1 MNSLKCLIIT
11 TSNFKLDNTANTTGV
26 WLEDLAAPYFIFKD
40 SGEHITLASPKGG
53 QIPLDVNSQSEK
65 YSTENTKRFRENDQA
80 MYHFSHS
87 LPLNEIKAED
97 FDLVFFSGGYGA
109 MYDFN
114 NNVILQSI
122 LSDFFYQSKPIG
134 LVGHAIVALLTFFI
148 NSEESFVK
156 NRKLTAFSNSEE
168 SSIGLVEKSPFL
180 LETKLRSSGALY
192 SSGPDF
198 KSYVVIDGSII
209 TGQNPAS
216 SAETAK
222 QTLMLAH
229 EQHK

>member
-1 MNSLKCLIIT
+1 MKSLKCLIIT
-11 TSNFKLDNTANTTGV
+11 TSHYKLDNTANTTGV

-53 QIPLDVNSQSEK
+53 QIPLDISSQSEK
-65 YSTENTKRFRENDQA
+65 YITENTKRFRENVQA

-87 LPLNEIKAED
+87 LPLNEIKVED

-114 NNVILQSI
+114 DNANLRSI
-122 LSDFFYQSKPIG
+122 LSDFYYQNKPIG
-134 LVGHAIVALLTFFI
+134 LVGHAIVALLAFSI
-148 NSEESFVK
+148 NTEESFVK
-156 NRKLTAFSNSEE
+156 GRKLTAFSNSEE
-168 SSIGLVEKSPFL
+168 ASIGLVEKPPFL

-192 SSGPDF
+192 SNGPDF
-198 KSYVVIDGSII
+198 KNNVVIDGSII

-216 SAETAK
+216 SVETAK

>member
-1 MNSLKCLIIT
+1 MIVT
-11 TSNFKLDNTANTTGV
+11 TSNYKLDNSTDTTGV
-26 WLEDLAAPYFIFKD
+26 WLEELAAPYFIFKD

-53 QIPLDVNSQSEK
+53 QIPLDLNSQSDN
-65 YSTENTKRFRENDQA
+65 YITVDTKRFRENDQA

-87 LPLNEIKAED
+87 LPLNEINAKD

-114 NNVILQSI
+114 DNNILLGI
-122 LSDFFYQSKPIG
+122 LSDFYYQNKPIG
-134 LVGHAIVALLTFFI
+134 LVGHAIVALLAFSI
-148 NSEESFVK
+148 NSKESFVK
-156 NRKLTAFSNSEE
+156 DRKLTAFSNSEE
-168 SSIGLVEKSPFL
+168 ASIGLVEKAPFL

-192 SSGPDF
+192 SKGADF
-198 KSYVVIDGSII
+198 KSNVVIDGSII

-216 SAETAK
+216 SVETAK

-229 EQHK
+229 EQHT